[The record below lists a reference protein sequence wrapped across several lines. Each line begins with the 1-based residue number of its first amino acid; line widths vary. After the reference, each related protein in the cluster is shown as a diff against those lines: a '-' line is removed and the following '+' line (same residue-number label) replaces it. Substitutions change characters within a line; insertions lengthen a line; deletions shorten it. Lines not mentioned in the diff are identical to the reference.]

1 MLEFLGTIAGN
12 VLSLP
17 GILGLAVG
25 LMTRNLAVGATLGG
39 LVGLFEAFTFAG
51 FSVSGLEGLET
62 AISAVVGV
70 VFGSLGTAIRRKGAT
85 V

>member
-25 LMTRNLAVGATLGG
+25 LMSRNYVLGAVLGG
-39 LVGLFEAFTFAG
+39 CVGLFEAFAFAG
-51 FSVSGLEGLET
+51 FNASRLEGLET
-62 AISAVVGV
+62 VISILVGI
-70 VFGSLGTAIRRKGAT
+70 VFAGLGTAIRRKGAI